1 LSDVPLEEDG
11 IGRVTPIGSKKD
23 LWVEVDRLPIRRRG
37 VGQRFRYASPRDVES
52 G

>member
-11 IGRVTPIGSKKD
+11 IGRGDDRLVSKKD

-37 VGQRFRYASPRDVES
+37 VG
-52 G
+52 